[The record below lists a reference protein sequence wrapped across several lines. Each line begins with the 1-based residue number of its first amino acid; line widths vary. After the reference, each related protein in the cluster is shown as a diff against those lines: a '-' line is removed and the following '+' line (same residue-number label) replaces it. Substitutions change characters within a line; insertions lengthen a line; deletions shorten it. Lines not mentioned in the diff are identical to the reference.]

1 MLNTTLSSN
10 NSTLNLGV
18 AKKTSPLDTYIG
30 TLSGKRVSDLE
41 QSPELRDFVKEYQS
55 KYGFHLHLKN
65 GDELDPCDGDHHH
78 KPSTD
83 TLKSLHGDDKHSQNH
98 GTSKAQEH
106 KHDRQHTHTHD
117 GDKHEEHEAHAY
129 NHTEHHSH
137 NHAHDKP
144 AEGFLE
150 KLISNISKNDSI
162 PKTFKPLAIRG
173 TINLANIF
181 LAQSLSAPLHQLHT
195 PSELTSSSAV
205 TAMHLLNYG
214 TNKWESLAKNLFT
227 IVPFVAL
234 HRLVKVPN
242 FVMRSALGFVISL
255 SEQLSS
261 SDNQKTKMEKFKDAF
276 NKDAGKFFSKVLQME
291 TMLNTAI
298 PLGQS
303 IAKKIPNKVL
313 AFVSQNL
320 AMAGAFTII
329 PEIFSLFKNKANHNP
344 NSALDHSALTAEL
357 LECPVCGE
365 THGVD
370 IHLAEISE
378 GVSIAGANNASEQ
391 DNLHSLV
398 HHGGLH

>member
-1 MLNTTLSSN
+1 MLNTALSSN
-10 NSTLNLGV
+10 N
-18 AKKTSPLDTYIG
+18 AAALDTYIK

-41 QSPELRDFVKEYQS
+41 QNPELRDFVKEYQS

-78 KPSTD
+78 TI
-83 TLKSLHGDDKHSQNH
+83 KSLHEEDKHSHNH
-98 GTSKAQEH
+98 GTSKTQEH
-106 KHDRQHTHTHD
+106 KHDIQHAHAHD
-117 GDKHEEHEAHAY
+117 EDKHEEHEAHSH
-129 NHTEHHSH
+129 NHIHTEHHSH
-137 NHAHDKP
+137 NLAHNEPKK
-144 AEGFLE
+144 GFLE
-150 KLISNISKNDSI
+150 KLLSNISENESI
-162 PKTFKPLAIRG
+162 PKTFKPLLIRG

-181 LAQSLSAPLHQLHT
+181 LAQSLSVPLHHIHT

-205 TAMHLLNYG
+205 AAMHLLNYG
-214 TNKWESLAKNLFT
+214 TNKWESLAKNLLT

-303 IAKKIPNKVL
+303 IAKKIPNKAL

-329 PEIFSLFKNKANHNP
+329 PQIFSLFKNKADHNP
-344 NSALDHSALTAEL
+344 NSALDHSPLTAEL
-357 LECPVCGE
+357 LECAVCGGS
-365 THGVD
+365 HGMD
-370 IHLAEISE
+370 FHLAEISE
-378 GVSIAGANNASEQ
+378 GVSIAGANNASDQ
-391 DNLHSLV
+391 DHLHSLV

>member
-1 MLNTTLSSN
+1 MLNTTLSLN
-10 NSTLNLGV
+10 NP
-18 AKKTSPLDTYIG
+18 AALDTYIK
-30 TLSGKRVSDLE
+30 TLNGKRISDLE

-83 TLKSLHGDDKHSQNH
+83 KLKSLHEDKHSHNH
-98 GTSKAQEH
+98 GTSKTQEH
-106 KHDRQHTHTHD
+106 KHDIQHAHAHD
-117 GDKHEEHEAHAY
+117 EDKHEEHEAHSH
-129 NHTEHHSH
+129 NHTHTEHHSH
-137 NHAHDKP
+137 DHTHNKP
-144 AEGFLE
+144 AKGFLE
-150 KLISNISKNDSI
+150 KLLSNISENDSI
-162 PKTFKPLAIRG
+162 PKTFKPLVIRG

-181 LAQSLSAPLHQLHT
+181 LAQSLSVPLHHIHT

-205 TAMHLLNYG
+205 AAMHLLNYG

-255 SEQLSS
+255 SEQLFS

-276 NKDAGKFFSKVLQME
+276 NKDAGKFLSKLLQME

-303 IAKKIPNKVL
+303 IAKKIPNKAV
-313 AFVSQNL
+313 AFISQNL
-320 AMAGAFTII
+320 AMAGAFTVI
-329 PEIFSLFKNKANHNP
+329 PELFNLFKNKAAN
-344 NSALDHSALTAEL
+344 NSNAALDHSALTAEL

-365 THGVD
+365 AHGVD
-370 IHLAEISE
+370 IHLPEISE
-378 GVSIAGANNASEQ
+378 GVSVAGANNASDQ
-391 DNLHSLV
+391 DHLHSLV
-398 HHGGLH
+398 HQGGIH

>member
-1 MLNTTLSSN
+1 MLNTTLRLN
-10 NSTLNLGV
+10 NS
-18 AKKTSPLDTYIG
+18 AALDTYIK

-41 QSPELRDFVKEYQS
+41 QSPGLRNFVKEYQS

-83 TLKSLHGDDKHSQNH
+83 MLKSLHGEPKHDTKHDHAND
-98 GTSKAQEH
+98 GH
-106 KHDRQHTHTHD
+106 KHEI
-117 GDKHEEHEAHAY
+117 KHKQEEYEAHA
-129 NHTEHHSH
+129 HTAHHSH
-137 NHAHDKP
+137 SHDKP
-144 AEGFLE
+144 VKSFLG
-150 KLISNISKNDSI
+150 KLLSNISENKSI
-162 PKTFKPLAIRG
+162 PKAFKPLVIRG

-181 LAQSLSAPLHQLHT
+181 LAQSLSVPLHQIHT
-195 PSELTSSSAV
+195 PSELTSSSAI

-227 IVPFVAL
+227 IVPFVTL
-234 HRLVKVPN
+234 HRLVKAPN
-242 FVMRSALGFVISL
+242 FVTRSALGFVISL

-261 SDNQKTKMEKFKDAF
+261 SDNQKTKIEKFKDAF
-276 NKDAGKFFSKVLQME
+276 NKDAGKFLSKVLQME

-313 AFVSQNL
+313 AFISQNL

-329 PEIFSLFKNKANHNP
+329 PELFSLFKNKATHNP
-344 NSALDHSALTAEL
+344 NSAVDHSALTAEL

-365 THGVD
+365 AHGVD
-370 IHLAEISE
+370 LHLAEISE
-378 GVSIAGANNASEQ
+378 GVSVAGANNASEQ
-391 DNLHSLV
+391 DNLHSLI
-398 HHGGLH
+398 HHGGVR

>member
-1 MLNTTLSSN
+1 MLNTTLSLN
-10 NSTLNLGV
+10 NSD
-18 AKKTSPLDTYIG
+18 ALDTYIG
-30 TLSGKRVSDLE
+30 TLRGKRVSDLE
-41 QSPELRDFVKEYQS
+41 QSPELRDFVKKYQS
-55 KYGFHLHLKN
+55 EYGFHLHLN

-78 KPSTD
+78 TI
-83 TLKSLHGDDKHSQNH
+83 KSLHEEDKHSHNH
-98 GTSKAQEH
+98 DTSKTQE
-106 KHDRQHTHTHD
+106 
-117 GDKHEEHEAHAY
+117 DKHEEHEAHSH
-129 NHTEHHSH
+129 NDIHTEHNSH
-137 NHAHDKP
+137 NHPHNQAKK
-144 AEGFLE
+144 GFLE
-150 KLISNISKNDSI
+150 KLLSNISENESI
-162 PKTFKPLAIRG
+162 PKTFKPLLIRG

-205 TAMHLLNYG
+205 AAMHLLNYG
-214 TNKWESLAKNLFT
+214 TNKWESLVKNLFT

-276 NKDAGKFFSKVLQME
+276 KKDAGKFFSKVLQME

-303 IAKKIPNKVL
+303 IAKKIPNKAL

-320 AMAGAFTII
+320 AMAGAFTVI
-329 PEIFSLFKNKANHNP
+329 PEIFSLFQNKATNNT

-357 LECPVCGE
+357 LDCAVCGGS
-365 THGVD
+365 HGID
-370 IHLAEISE
+370 FHLAEISE
-378 GVSIAGANNASEQ
+378 GVSVAGANNATFTS
-391 DNLHSLV
+391 SS
-398 HHGGLH
+398 

>member
-1 MLNTTLSSN
+1 MLNTAFSPN
-10 NSTLNLGV
+10 NS
-18 AKKTSPLDTYIG
+18 AALDTYIR
-30 TLSGKRVSDLE
+30 TLSGKRISDLE
-41 QSPELRDFVKEYQS
+41 QSPELRNFVKEYQS

-65 GDELDPCDGDHHH
+65 GDELNPCDGDHHH
-78 KPSTD
+78 TIK
-83 TLKSLHGDDKHSQNH
+83 TLHEEGKHSHHH
-98 GTSKAQEH
+98 GTSKTHEH
-106 KHDRQHTHTHD
+106 KHDIQHAHAHD
-117 GDKHEEHEAHAY
+117 EDKHEEYEAHIQ
-129 NHTEHHSH
+129 NHTHTEHHSH
-137 NHAHDKP
+137 DHTHNEP
-144 AEGFLE
+144 AKGFLE
-150 KLISNISKNDSI
+150 KLLSNISGNDSI
-162 PKTFKPLAIRG
+162 PKTFKPLVIRG

-227 IVPFVAL
+227 IVPFLAL

-276 NKDAGKFFSKVLQME
+276 NKDAGKFLSKVLQME

-303 IAKKIPNKVL
+303 ITQKIPNKTL

-320 AMAGAFTII
+320 AMAGAFTVI
-329 PEIFSLFKNKANHNP
+329 PELFNLFKNKANHNS
-344 NSALDHSALTAEL
+344 NAALDHSALTAEL

-365 THGVD
+365 AHGVD
-370 IHLAEISE
+370 LHLAEISE
-378 GVSIAGANNASEQ
+378 GVSVAGANNASDQ
-391 DNLHSLV
+391 DHLHSLV
-398 HHGGLH
+398 HHGGVH

>member
-1 MLNTTLSSN
+1 MLNTTLSLN
-10 NSTLNLGV
+10 NSP
-18 AKKTSPLDTYIG
+18 ALDTYIR
-30 TLSGKRVSDLE
+30 TLSGKSLSDLE
-41 QSPELRDFVKEYQS
+41 QSPELRNFVKEYQS
-55 KYGFHLHLKN
+55 KYGFHLHLTN

-83 TLKSLHGDDKHSQNH
+83 TLKSLHEEDKHNH
-98 GTSKAQEH
+98 DTSKTQEH
-106 KHDRQHTHTHD
+106 
-117 GDKHEEHEAHAY
+117 KHEEHEAHAH
-129 NHTEHHSH
+129 NHTHTEHHSH

-150 KLISNISKNDSI
+150 KLLSNISKNDSI
-162 PKTFKPLAIRG
+162 PKTLKPLVIRG

-205 TAMHLLNYG
+205 AAMHLLNYG

-261 SDNQKTKMEKFKDAF
+261 SDNQKTKIEKFKDAF

-303 IAKKIPNKVL
+303 IAKKIPNKAL
-313 AFVSQNL
+313 AFISQNL

-329 PEIFSLFKNKANHNP
+329 PEFFRLFKNKATNNP

-357 LECPVCGE
+357 LECAVCGE
-365 THGVD
+365 AHVAD
-370 IHLAEISE
+370 VHLAEISE
-378 GVSIAGANNASEQ
+378 GVSLAGANNASDQ
-391 DNLHSLV
+391 DHLDSLI
-398 HHGGLH
+398 HHGGIH

>member
-1 MLNTTLSSN
+1 MPTIRPLLNDQIRPHL
-10 NSTLNLGV
+10 NSQTEALQ
-18 AKKTSPLDTYIG
+18 TYIK
-30 TLSGKRVSDLE
+30 TLTGKTISDLE
-41 QSPELRDFVKEYQS
+41 QSQDLRNFVKEYQS

-65 GDELDPCDGDHHH
+65 GDELDPCDGDHQH
-78 KPSTD
+78 TI
-83 TLKSLHGDDKHSQNH
+83 KSLHEEDKHTLTPHSNH
-98 GTSKAQEH
+98 KEHSEDH
-106 KHDRQHTHTHD
+106 KHR
-117 GDKHEEHEAHAY
+117 EHHAH
-129 NHTEHHSH
+129 NHTDSH
-137 NHAHDKP
+137 TQNKP
-144 AEGFLE
+144 EKGFLE
-150 KLISNISKNDSI
+150 KLLSNISKNDSI
-162 PKTFKPLAIRG
+162 PKTLKPLVIRG

-205 TAMHLLNYG
+205 AAMHLLNYG

-255 SEQLSS
+255 SEQLFS

-276 NKDAGKFFSKVLQME
+276 NKDAGKFLSKLLQME

-303 IAKKIPNKVL
+303 IAKKIPNKAV
-313 AFVSQNL
+313 AFISQNL
-320 AMAGAFTII
+320 AMAGAFTVI
-329 PEIFSLFKNKANHNP
+329 PELFNLFKNKAAN
-344 NSALDHSALTAEL
+344 NSNAALDHSALTAEL

-365 THGVD
+365 AHGVD

-378 GVSIAGANNASEQ
+378 GVSVAGANNASDQ
-391 DNLHSLV
+391 DHLHSLI
-398 HHGGLH
+398 HHGGIL

>member
-10 NSTLNLGV
+10 NS
-18 AKKTSPLDTYIG
+18 AALDTYIR

-41 QSPELRDFVKEYQS
+41 HSPELRNFVKEYQS

-78 KPSTD
+78 TI
-83 TLKSLHGDDKHSQNH
+83 KSLHEEDKHSHNH
-98 GTSKAQEH
+98 GTSKTQEPKH
-106 KHDRQHTHTHD
+106 NTKHDHAND
-117 GDKHEEHEAHAY
+117 GYKHEIKHKQEEHEAHA
-129 NHTEHHSH
+129 HTEQNSH
-137 NHAHDKP
+137 NHAHDKL
-144 AEGFLE
+144 EKGFLE
-150 KLISNISKNDSI
+150 KLLNNISENNSI
-162 PKTFKPLAIRG
+162 PKTFKPLVIRG

-276 NKDAGKFFSKVLQME
+276 NKDAGKFLSKLLQME

-303 IAKKIPNKVL
+303 IAQKIPNKTL

-320 AMAGAFTII
+320 AMAGAFTVI
-329 PEIFSLFKNKANHNP
+329 PELFNLFKNKANHNS

-365 THGVD
+365 AHGVD
-370 IHLAEISE
+370 LHLAEISE
-378 GVSIAGANNASEQ
+378 GVSVAGANNASDQ
-391 DNLHSLV
+391 DHLHSLV
-398 HHGGLH
+398 HHGGVH

>member
-1 MLNTTLSSN
+1 MLNTTLSPN
-10 NSTLNLGV
+10 NS
-18 AKKTSPLDTYIG
+18 AALDIYIG
-30 TLSGKRVSDLE
+30 TLSGKRISDLE
-41 QSPELRDFVKEYQS
+41 QSPELRNFAKEYQS

-78 KPSTD
+78 TIK
-83 TLKSLHGDDKHSQNH
+83 TLHEESKHSHHH
-98 GTSKAQEH
+98 GTSKTQEH
-106 KHDRQHTHTHD
+106 KHDIQHAHAHD
-117 GDKHEEHEAHAY
+117 KDKHEEYKAHIQ
-129 NHTEHHSH
+129 NHTHTEHHSH
-137 NHAHDKP
+137 DHTQNEP
-144 AEGFLE
+144 AKGFLE
-150 KLISNISKNDSI
+150 KLLSNISESDSI
-162 PKTFKPLAIRG
+162 PKTFKPLVIRG

-255 SEQLSS
+255 SEHLSS

-276 NKDAGKFFSKVLQME
+276 NKDAGKFLSKLLQME

-298 PLGQS
+298 PLGRS
-303 IAKKIPNKVL
+303 IAQKIPNKIL

-320 AMAGAFTII
+320 AMAGAFTVI
-329 PEIFSLFKNKANHNP
+329 PELFNLFKNKANHNS

-365 THGVD
+365 AHGVD
-370 IHLAEISE
+370 LHLAEISE
-378 GVSIAGANNASEQ
+378 GVSVAGANNASDQ
-391 DNLHSLV
+391 DHLHSLV

>member
-1 MLNTTLSSN
+1 MLNTTLSLN
-10 NSTLNLGV
+10 NS
-18 AKKTSPLDTYIG
+18 AALDTYIK

-41 QSPELRDFVKEYQS
+41 QSPELRNFVKEYQS

-78 KPSTD
+78 KLGTD
-83 TLKSLHGDDKHSQNH
+83 MLKSLHGEPKHETKHDHANDGYKHEIKHKQE
-98 GTSKAQEH
+98 EH
-106 KHDRQHTHTHD
+106 K
-117 GDKHEEHEAHAY
+117 AHA
-129 NHTEHHSH
+129 HTEHHSH
-137 NHAHDKP
+137 SHAHNKP
-144 AEGFLE
+144 AKGFLE
-150 KLISNISKNDSI
+150 KLLSNISENKSI
-162 PKTFKPLAIRG
+162 PKTFKPLVIRG

-205 TAMHLLNYG
+205 AAMHLLNYG

-242 FVMRSALGFVISL
+242 FVMRSTLGFVISL

-276 NKDAGKFFSKVLQME
+276 NKDAGKFLSKLLQME

-303 IAKKIPNKVL
+303 IAQKIPNKTL

-320 AMAGAFTII
+320 AMAGAFTVI

-344 NSALDHSALTAEL
+344 HAALDHSALTAEL
-357 LECPVCGE
+357 LECAVCGE
-365 THGVD
+365 AHGID
-370 IHLAEISE
+370 FHLAEISE
-378 GVSIAGANNASEQ
+378 GVSVAGANNASNQ
-391 DNLHSLV
+391 DHLHSLV
-398 HHGGLH
+398 HHEGVH

>member
-10 NSTLNLGV
+10 NPAALE
-18 AKKTSPLDTYIG
+18 TYIK
-30 TLSGKRVSDLE
+30 TLSGKRISDLE
-41 QSPELRDFVKEYQS
+41 QNPELRDFVKEYQS

-65 GDELDPCDGDHHH
+65 GDELDPCDGDHQH

-83 TLKSLHGDDKHSQNH
+83 TLKSLH
-98 GTSKAQEH
+98 EE
-106 KHDRQHTHTHD
+106 
-117 GDKHEEHEAHAY
+117 DKHEKHEAHTQ
-129 NHTEHHSH
+129 NHTHTEHHSH
-137 NHAHDKP
+137 NHTHNEP
-144 AEGFLE
+144 AKGFLE
-150 KLISNISKNDSI
+150 KLLNNISESKSI
-162 PKTFKPLAIRG
+162 PKTFKPLLIRG

-181 LAQSLSAPLHQLHT
+181 LAQSLSVPLHHIHT

-205 TAMHLLNYG
+205 AAMHLLNYG

-276 NKDAGKFFSKVLQME
+276 NKDAGKFLSKLLQME

-303 IAKKIPNKVL
+303 IAKKIPNKAV
-313 AFVSQNL
+313 AFISQNL
-320 AMAGAFTII
+320 VMAGTFTVI
-329 PEIFSLFKNKANHNP
+329 PELFNLFKNKANHNS

-365 THGVD
+365 AHGVD
-370 IHLAEISE
+370 LHLAEISE
-378 GVSIAGANNASEQ
+378 GVSVAGANNASDQ
-391 DNLHSLV
+391 DHLHSLV
-398 HHGGLH
+398 HHGGIH

>member
-1 MLNTTLSSN
+1 MLNTALSPN
-10 NSTLNLGV
+10 NS
-18 AKKTSPLDTYIG
+18 AALDTYIG

-41 QSPELRDFVKEYQS
+41 HSPELRNFVKEYQS

-65 GDELDPCDGDHHH
+65 GDELDPCNGDHHH
-78 KPSTD
+78 TS
-83 TLKSLHGDDKHSQNH
+83 KSLHEEDKHSHNH
-98 GTSKAQEH
+98 GTSKTQEPKH
-106 KHDRQHTHTHD
+106 NTKHDHAND
-117 GDKHEEHEAHAY
+117 KDKHEEYKAHIQ
-129 NHTEHHSH
+129 NHTHTEHHSH
-137 NHAHDKP
+137 DHTQNEP
-144 AEGFLE
+144 AKGFLE
-150 KLISNISKNDSI
+150 KLLSNISESDSI
-162 PKTFKPLAIRG
+162 PKTFKPLVIRG

-255 SEQLSS
+255 SEHLSS

-276 NKDAGKFFSKVLQME
+276 NKDAGKFLSKLLQME

-298 PLGQS
+298 PLGRS
-303 IAKKIPNKVL
+303 IAQKIPNKIL

-320 AMAGAFTII
+320 AMAGAFTVI
-329 PEIFSLFKNKANHNP
+329 PELFNLFKNKANHNS

-365 THGVD
+365 AHGVD
-370 IHLAEISE
+370 LHLAEISE
-378 GVSIAGANNASEQ
+378 GVSVAGANNASDQ
-391 DNLHSLV
+391 DHLHSLV
-398 HHGGLH
+398 HHGGVH

>member
-1 MLNTTLSSN
+1 MLNTALS
-10 NSTLNLGV
+10 LN
-18 AKKTSPLDTYIG
+18 TSAALETYIQ
-30 TLSGKRVSDLE
+30 TLSGKRISDLE
-41 QSPELRDFVKEYQS
+41 QSAELRNFVKEYQS

-83 TLKSLHGDDKHSQNH
+83 MLQSLHG
-98 GTSKAQEH
+98 EP
-106 KHDRQHTHTHD
+106 KHDTKHD
-117 GDKHEEHEAHAY
+117 HANDGYKHEIKHKKE
-129 NHTEHHSH
+129 EHHTH

-144 AEGFLE
+144 AKGFLE
-150 KLISNISKNDSI
+150 KLLNNISENKSI
-162 PKTFKPLAIRG
+162 PKTFKPLLIRG

-181 LAQSLSAPLHQLHT
+181 LAQSLSVPLHHIHT

-205 TAMHLLNYG
+205 AAMHLLNYG

-276 NKDAGKFFSKVLQME
+276 NKDAGKFLSKLLQME

-303 IAKKIPNKVL
+303 IAKKIPNKAL

-320 AMAGAFTII
+320 AMAGAFTVI
-329 PEIFSLFKNKANHNP
+329 PELFSLFKNKTANNP
-344 NSALDHSALTAEL
+344 HAALDHSALTAEL
-357 LECPVCGE
+357 LECAVCGE
-365 THGVD
+365 AHGAD
-370 IHLAEISE
+370 FHLLEISE
-378 GVSIAGANNASEQ
+378 GVSLAGANNASDQ
-391 DNLHSLV
+391 DHLHSLI
-398 HHGGLH
+398 HHGGVL

>member
-1 MLNTTLSSN
+1 MPTIRPLLNDQIRPHL
-10 NSTLNLGV
+10 NSQTE
-18 AKKTSPLDTYIG
+18 ALDTYIK
-30 TLSGKRVSDLE
+30 TLTGKTISDLE
-41 QSPELRDFVKEYQS
+41 QSPELRNFVKEYQS
-55 KYGFHLHLKN
+55 KYGFHLHLKD
-65 GDELDPCDGDHHH
+65 GYELDPCDGDHNHTI
-78 KPSTD
+78 K
-83 TLKSLHGDDKHSQNH
+83 TLHE
-98 GTSKAQEH
+98 EH
-106 KHDRQHTHTHD
+106 KHTHTLHSN
-117 GDKHEEHEAHAY
+117 HEEHHEGHK
-129 NHTEHHSH
+129 HKEHHSH
-137 NHAHDKP
+137 AHNEAKK
-144 AEGFLE
+144 GFLE
-150 KLISNISKNDSI
+150 KLLSNISENDSI
-162 PKTFKPLAIRG
+162 PKTFKPLVIRG

-181 LAQSLSAPLHQLHT
+181 LAQSLSTPLHQLHT

-261 SDNQKTKMEKFKDAF
+261 SANQKTKMEKFKDAF
-276 NKDAGKFFSKVLQME
+276 NKDAGKFLSKLLQME

-303 IAKKIPNKVL
+303 VAQKIPNKAL

-320 AMAGAFTII
+320 AMAGAFTVI
-329 PEIFSLFKNKANHNP
+329 PELFSLFKNKATNNP

-357 LECPVCGE
+357 LDCAVCGE
-365 THGVD
+365 AHGVD

-378 GVSIAGANNASEQ
+378 GVSVAGANNASDQ
-391 DNLHSLV
+391 DHLHSLV
-398 HHGGLH
+398 HHGGVH

>member
-1 MLNTTLSSN
+1 MLNTALSSN
-10 NSTLNLGV
+10 N
-18 AKKTSPLDTYIG
+18 AAALDTYIK

-41 QSPELRDFVKEYQS
+41 QSPELRNFVKEYQS

-78 KPSTD
+78 TI
-83 TLKSLHGDDKHSQNH
+83 KSLHEEDKHSHNH
-98 GTSKAQEH
+98 GTSKTQEH
-106 KHDRQHTHTHD
+106 KHDTDHHTHNELA
-117 GDKHEEHEAHAY
+117 K
-129 NHTEHHSH
+129 
-137 NHAHDKP
+137 
-144 AEGFLE
+144 GFLE
-150 KLISNISKNDSI
+150 KLLSNISGNDSI
-162 PKTFKPLAIRG
+162 PKTFKPLVIRG

-181 LAQSLSAPLHQLHT
+181 LAQSLSAPLHHIHT

-205 TAMHLLNYG
+205 AAMHLLNYG

-242 FVMRSALGFVISL
+242 FMMRSALGFIISL

-261 SDNQKTKMEKFKDAF
+261 SDNQKTKIEKFKDAF
-276 NKDAGKFFSKVLQME
+276 NKDAGKFLSKVLQME

-303 IAKKIPNKVL
+303 IAKKIPNKAL

-320 AMAGAFTII
+320 AMAGAFTVI
-329 PEIFSLFKNKANHNP
+329 PELFSLFKNKASNIP
-344 NSALDHSALTAEL
+344 NASLDHSALTAEL

-365 THGVD
+365 AHGAD
-370 IHLAEISE
+370 LHLAEISE
-378 GVSIAGANNASEQ
+378 GVSVAGANNASNQ
-391 DNLHSLV
+391 DHLHSLI
-398 HHGGLH
+398 HHGGVH